1 MEPVAAKT
9 RPKVPM
15 SSATKML
22 IELDNVVYNKSRS
35 IGVRLEDLK
44 KFPKKTL
51 PALCKWMGIKENE
64 SLYEMTMQGKKWWGD
79 PSSPD
84 YKSDGMNPFSNISIN
99 RKTGYIFSEN
109 DKFIL
114 NTLFYPFCVQ
124 FGYIN
129 ENLEKFKMDLH
140 KVKPMI
146 NEIFDFEKSIIDHT
160 NQDLQSFIKS
170 GPYIYLRSIL
180 KDRLNVL
187 NKFYTYPNMIKPLE
201 IN

>member
-1 MEPVAAKT
+1 
-9 RPKVPM
+9 
-15 SSATKML
+15 
-22 IELDNVVYNKSRS
+22 
-35 IGVRLEDLK
+35 
-44 KFPKKTL
+44 
-51 PALCKWMGIKENE
+51 MGIKENE
-64 SLYEMTMQGKKWWGD
+64 CLYEMTMQGKKWWGD

-84 YKSDGMNPFSNISIN
+84 YKSDGMNPFGNKSIN
-99 RKTGYIFSEN
+99 RKIGSIFSEN

-160 NQDLQSFIKS
+160 NQDLKSFIKS

>member
-1 MEPVAAKT
+1 MHFKI
-9 RPKVPM
+9 
-15 SSATKML
+15 TKML
-22 IELDNVVYNKSRS
+22 IELDNIIYNKSRS

-44 KFPKKTL
+44 KFPNRTL

-64 SLYEMTMQGKKWWGD
+64 CLYEMTMQGKKWWGD

-84 YKSDGMNPFSNISIN
+84 YKSDGMNPFGNISIN